1 MPRQRSAM
9 FRRMPRMPRVPA
21 RGFTLVEVLVAML
34 MMAILATIAWQ
45 GLDSILRARDGSK
58 AALDRTARLA
68 TVIVQWEQDLQALY
82 ETQAVPALHFDGRT
96 VRMTRRAEA
105 GVALVA
111 WSMRSGQWQ
120 RWVGPTTTRLAD
132 LQESWIAS
140 QGLLGN
146 EPGHLTLAEGAS
158 EWHIYFHRGGAW
170 TNAQSTGD
178 ATASV
183 APGGAP
189 GVAIEALPAAVRL
202 VVTLD
207 GKTLT
212 RDVALGPSGGG

>member
-1 MPRQRSAM
+1 M
-9 FRRMPRMPRVPA
+9 FRRAPRAPS

-34 MMAILATIAWQ
+34 MMAILSTITWQ

-58 AALDRTARLA
+58 AALDRTALLA
-68 TVIVQWEQDLQALY
+68 TVVVQWEQDLQALY
-82 ETQAVPALHFDGRT
+82 ETRAVPALHFDGRT

-105 GVALVA
+105 GVTLVA
-111 WSMRSGQWQ
+111 WSLRSGQWQ

-132 LQESWIAS
+132 VQESWIAS

-178 ATASV
+178 V
-183 APGGAP
+183 AAPAVPGGAP
-189 GVAIEALPAAVRL
+189 GVSVEALPTAVRL

-212 RDVALGPSGGG
+212 RDIALGPSGGG